1 MSDPRITTT
10 VGLANFGIGCIG
22 AIAPEALRLYN
33 LRTQPVLRWSGTY
46 LMFSIPFIFIGGFVS
61 WVLEPTTRW
70 AAFYTGLTAPVLLTT
85 AMRDVAKAQKELV
98 STQTEIKEL
107 EQKLGATTEQRNQLA
122 TEIAKLLLTIE
133 RLEAARSSTV
143 NPTEYTVQPEAEH
156 KRMQSEALIRQMAL
170 KQTDVNLD
178 DGWVYSHPSY
188 SPMSS
193 LHRLLTSAVIF
204 GLVAAIFMS
213 PTNVLLLLVVGAFA
227 VVLIAAI
234 TQFLHGNRS
243 FQEFL
248 KGL

>member
-1 MSDPRITTT
+1 MIDPRITTAA
-10 VGLANFGIGCIG
+10 GLANFGIGCVG
-22 AIAPEALRLYN
+22 AIAPEAFRLYN
-33 LRTQPVLRWSGTY
+33 LRTQPVLRWSGAY
-46 LMFSIPFIFIGGFVS
+46 LMFSIPFIFIGGFVA

-85 AMRDVAKAQKELV
+85 TMRDVAKAQKELV

-107 EQKLGATTEQRNQLA
+107 EQKLGATTEQKNQLA
-122 TEIAKLLLTIE
+122 TEIAKLRLTVE
-133 RLEAARSSTV
+133 RLEAAGSSTV
-143 NPTEYTVQPEAEH
+143 NPSEYTVQPETEH
-156 KRMQSEALIRQMAL
+156 KRMNSEALVVQVAPE
-170 KQTDVNLD
+170 QAHVNLD
-178 DGWVYSHPSY
+178 DAWRSFTRANSPS
-188 SPMSS
+188 SS
-193 LHRLLTSAVIF
+193 LPWLLASAGIF

-213 PTNVLLLLVVGAFA
+213 ATKVVWLLVVGALA